1 MFREVIPS
9 RTPDDP
15 WEAAAWEAGGV
26 VGGGKK
32 KVHD

>member
-15 WEAAAWEAGGV
+15 GEASAAWEAGGV
-26 VGGGKK
+26 VGGGR
-32 KVHD
+32 KVND

>member
-15 WEAAAWEAGGV
+15 WEASAAQEAGGV
-26 VGGGKK
+26 VGGGKESK
-32 KVHD
+32 